1 MQERKTI
8 NDPVLGELVYNEC
21 FTSWYGKLDDSGIR
35 VNVDSNPVIGSNI
48 ENIKRFIEWFAENKE
63 HLNKK
68 LVYELGNHDLIHGEN
83 FIENIFDLTEE
94 ESEKEFRILDS
105 KVEASLKIVD
115 ISSLNDKLVIG
126 VSTGGYTGDH
136 VVDVGLNEKYEVLT
150 MEL

>member
-8 NDPVLGELVYNEC
+8 NDPVLGEFVYDEI
-21 FTSWYGKLDDSGIR
+21 TASWSGKLDDSGLR

-48 ENIKRFIEWFAENKE
+48 ENIKRFIEWFSENKE